1 MSKKYKLTGAD
12 ALLLL
17 LYLDN
22 QSPIDGAIR
31 MIKMMFLFEKE
42 IAPAIKKK
50 GLDTEKLPDF
60 FAYNY
65 GPFSKDVYEQLD
77 LFSSIKFIR
86 IDNLKAK
93 DEFIEVDDWQD
104 QPFINE
110 IYETD
115 TDADFDGDGKYYRY
129 SLEELG
135 ANYVKEHISEN
146 IPDESIRLLT
156 DFKRKIV
163 SLSPKA
169 ILKYVYTNYP
179 DYTKKS
185 VIKDEVLG
193 SE

>member
-1 MSKKYKLTGAD
+1 MNRKYKLTGAD

-22 QSPIDGAIR
+22 QSSIDGAIR

-50 GLDTEKLPDF
+50 GLDTEKLPEF

-77 LFSSIKFIR
+77 LFSSIRFIK
-86 IDNLKAK
+86 IDNLKSK

-104 QPFINE
+104 QPFVDE
-110 IYETD
+110 IYESD
-115 TDADFDGDGKYYRY
+115 TDSEFDGDGKYYRY
-129 SLEELG
+129 KLEKLG
-135 ANYVKEHISEN
+135 INYVEEQIINN
-146 IPDESIRLLT
+146 IPDESIKLLT

-169 ILKYVYTNYP
+169 ILKYVYTNYV